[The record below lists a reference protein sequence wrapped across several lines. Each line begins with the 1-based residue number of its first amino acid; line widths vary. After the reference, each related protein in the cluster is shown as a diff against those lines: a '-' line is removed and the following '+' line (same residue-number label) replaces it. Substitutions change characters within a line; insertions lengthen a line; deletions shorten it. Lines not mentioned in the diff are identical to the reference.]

1 MSSYN
6 LPIVH
11 VQKTPEGCYIVNV
24 GMSGRIHESFEDL
37 VKYLEHLFSEDKKE
51 ENR

>member
-1 MSSYN
+1 MASFN

-11 VQKTPEGCYIVNV
+11 VQRTSEGCYITNV
-24 GMSGRIHESFEDL
+24 GSSGRIHETFEDL

-51 ENR
+51 ENK